1 MSFKLTDIY
10 QNHKLRTTLYSKG
23 GSIDGTLNV
32 NGDINLNGN
41 SLGNNKQHYLSLL
54 QDTNI
59 VDRTIYPYIDVTG
72 LAGRDSNRNEITSN
86 KWLGGTIALD
96 GCLYCAP
103 YNANKIL
110 KINTEYNTATSIN
123 ITSNYNGDKN
133 QQAKWA
139 GGACSYNNKV
149 YFAPLNA
156 NQILVLDINN
166 KTTYTLDYQKS
177 ERQDLSGGVV
187 LDPVNWNNQY
197 KGACVDLSENIIFI
211 PADAMQVM
219 KLNPSNDTITYYGLE
234 DFSNNCI
241 RFNTSTSLT
250 EYISPSGS
258 GGALVSNGNIYFS
271 SRGANNGSIKNMF
284 LCYTDSINETIS
296 FIDLSNAKI
305 DGSNNV
311 SGNFRASLSEGIVA
325 DTEGRYVYLIPD
337 DLNSGDTNDKYIRI
351 DTTDPSNNIELIPIP
366 SGLRNSFSSFV
377 GGILAPD
384 GRIYCGTDNNGI
396 RQTFVIDT
404 FDPSNNSYYLD
415 VTNNNN
421 DFGELYNNFGMLLG
435 CNGYVYSVPFRGSRI
450 QIIHQITPSPQTS
463 GYMVSRYY
471 NKY

>member
-1 MSFKLTDIY
+1 MPHFKFSDAY
-10 QNHKLRTTLYSKG
+10 QNRKVRSDIYSKG
-23 GSIDGTLNV
+23 GSVNGTLSV
-32 NGDINLNGN
+32 NGDIKLNGN
-41 SLGNNKQHYLSLL
+41 SIGTNNQKYISLL
-54 QDTNI
+54 KDNTPI
-59 VDRTIYPYIDVTG
+59 DKTIFPYIDVTG
-72 LAGRDSNRNEITSN
+72 LAGKDQNSNEITSN

-103 YNANKIL
+103 YNANRIL
-110 KINTEYNTATSIN
+110 KINTEYNTATSLN
-123 ITSNYNGDKN
+123 ITNNYTGDKN
-133 QQAKWA
+133 NAAKWA

-156 NQILVLDINN
+156 NQILVLDVNTQ
-166 KTTYTLDYQKS
+166 TTYTLDYQKS

-219 KLNPSNDTITYYGLE
+219 KLNPTNDSITYYGLD

-241 RFNTSTSLT
+241 RFNTSASLI

-258 GGALVSNGNIYFS
+258 GGALASNGNIYFS
-271 SRGANNGSIKNMF
+271 SRGANTGAIKNMF
-284 LCYTDSINETIS
+284 LTYTDSINETVS
-296 FIDLSNAKI
+296 FIDLSNAII
-305 DGSNNV
+305 DGSNV
-311 SGNFRASLSEGIVA
+311 SGDFRAALSEGIVA
-325 DTEGRYVYLIPD
+325 DTEGRYVYFIPD
-337 DLNSGDTNDKYIRI
+337 DLNLGTTNDKYIRL
-351 DTTDPSNNIELIPIP
+351 DTSDPSNNIELIQIPI
-366 SGLRNSFSSFV
+366 GLNNTYSSFV

-404 FDPSNNSYYLD
+404 FDPSNNSYWIS
-415 VTNNNN
+415 VTDNNT
-421 DFGELYNNFGMLLG
+421 DFGQLYNNFGMLLG
-435 CNGYVYSVPFRGSRI
+435 CNGYVYSVPFNGSRVM
-450 QIIHQITPSPQTS
+450 IIHQITPSPQTS
-463 GYMVSRYY
+463 GFMVSRYY